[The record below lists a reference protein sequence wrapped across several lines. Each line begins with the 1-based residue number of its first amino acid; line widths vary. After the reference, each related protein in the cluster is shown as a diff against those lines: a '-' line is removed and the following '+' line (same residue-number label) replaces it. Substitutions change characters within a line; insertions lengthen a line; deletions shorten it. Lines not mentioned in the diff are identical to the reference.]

1 MPLPAPEPGLVI
13 SYSYLWRHERAGGL
27 EEGRK
32 DRPCVILVAV
42 ERQQSG
48 DIVVVA
54 LPVTH
59 RPPDDESLAVEMP
72 QRVKQQLGLDFER
85 SWVMVNEANQFLWPG
100 YDLRKIP
107 GGDEFHYGFLPP
119 RFFNQVFE
127 VVRAYRKRSK
137 MTITA
142 R

>member
-1 MPLPAPEPGLVI
+1 
-13 SYSYLWRHERAGGL
+13 
-27 EEGRK
+27 
-32 DRPCVILVAV
+32 VILVAV

-59 RPPDDESLAVEMP
+59 RPPDDADTAVEIP
-72 QRVKQQLGLDFER
+72 QAVKRPLRLDFER
-85 SWVMVNEANQFLWPG
+85 SWIVVNEANQFLWPG

-107 GGDEFHYGFLPP
+107 GRNEFHYGFLPP
-119 RFFNQVFE
+119 RFFNEVFNA
-127 VVRAYRKRSK
+127 VRMYRERRK
-137 MTITA
+137 MTITS

>member
-1 MPLPAPEPGLVI
+1 MSLPEPEPGLVI
-13 SYSYLWRHERAGGL
+13 SYCYLWRHERAGGH

-59 RPPDDESLAVEMP
+59 RPPDDAGTAVEIP
-72 QRVKQQLGLDFER
+72 QAVKRQLGLDFER
-85 SWVMVNEANQFLWPG
+85 SWIVVNEANQFLWPG

-107 GGDEFHYGFLPP
+107 GRGEFHYGFLPP
-119 RFFNQVFE
+119 RFFNEVFNA
-127 VVRAYRKRSK
+127 VRTYRERSK
-137 MTITA
+137 MTITS